1 MRKIK
6 NFFFFLE
13 HYKGFKLMRAI
24 ALRRFGKVDNI
35 YTLRSGLIIMKPAGE
50 IMQIQELKK

>member
-1 MRKIK
+1 
-6 NFFFFLE
+6 
-13 HYKGFKLMRAI
+13 MRAI

-50 IMQIQELKK
+50 SMQIQELKK